1 MKFGVLQSRQ
11 AINVAAAV
19 LLLASLAGVPVL
31 AAPERD
37 LLCDEH
43 ASEPNLDVSATALT
57 ANPVNSNEELLQQ
70 HLLRPRTESAVRGAF
85 VEQEPSQEDA
95 DTRRDAISENESD
108 EAELANDS
116 DRKVSS
122 YRRKMYRRDI

>member
-1 MKFGVLQSRQ
+1 MKVRVLQSRR
-11 AINVAAAV
+11 AINTTAAA

-31 AAPERD
+31 AAPELD
-37 LLCDEH
+37 LRCDEH
-43 ASEPNLDVSATALT
+43 SEPNLDVSATALT
-57 ANPVNSNEELLQQ
+57 ATPVSSNEELLQQ

-85 VEQEPSQEDA
+85 VEQEPVQHAA
-95 DTRRDAISENESD
+95 DTQDNEVSEKESD
-108 EAELANDS
+108 EAELKNAA